1 MKHQVPR
8 KKRLF
13 LFAGYNKS
21 CAVDAALA
29 YYIKKLSKFGDIVLS
44 MDCECSTSELKKIKS
59 ITKHA
64 IATRHNEY
72 DFGSYKRAYIWAK
85 DNLDLSTYDYFYLV
99 NDSVY
104 GPLYPLER
112 YFDAMENMGHD
123 AFGIVKNPN
132 SKHPHI
138 QSWFIGVTPQIFT
151 SKWFDSFMINI
162 TKLSSKGAITR
173 EYEQGLSKQI
183 SENGFTWDCLY
194 TVSGRGVY
202 NRIKKLFV
210 HGMPF
215 MKKSAF
221 IRNHGALGGQI
232 KYILNHTTPDL
243 KSAII
248 KSATDEYGVKYIK
261 WLITKNPIK
270 ILLRN
275 IRHALRKILVEGI

>member
-21 CAVDAALA
+21 CAVDDALA
-29 YYIKKLSKFGDIVLS
+29 YYVKKLSKFGDIVLS
-44 MDCECSTSELKKIKS
+44 MDCECSTSELKKIKP

-85 DNLDLSTYDYFYLV
+85 DNLDLSTYDYVYLV

-123 AFGIVKNPN
+123 GFGIVKNPN
-132 SKHPHI
+132 PKHPHI
-138 QSWFIGVTPQIFT
+138 QSWFIGLTPSIFT
-151 SKWFDSFMINI
+151 SDWFNGFMTSI
-162 TKLSSKGAITR
+162 TKLPSKGAITR

-221 IRNHGALGGQI
+221 NRNHGALGGQI
-232 KYILNHTTPDL
+232 KYILNHTAPDL
-243 KSAII
+243 KSVII